1 MQKAKRNNA
10 LGSEQ
15 DARGDAIRLLKSN
28 TPFANLFYTKAAF
41 DYLIWYQM
49 QEALNPG
56 YLKRMESRV
65 KRDNDQTYW
74 MPPSSIVATGGGF
87 R

>member
-1 MQKAKRNNA
+1 
-10 LGSEQ
+10 
-15 DARGDAIRLLKSN
+15 
-28 TPFANLFYTKAAF
+28 
-41 DYLIWYQM
+41 M